1 MKTWF
6 AILCFTLGAA
16 AANPVFRAG
25 AARADITPPEGAA
38 LPMSGY
44 AGRED
49 GFKSIHDRLFVR
61 AVALDDGA
69 TRAAIVTAD
78 LSAISYSWWERLSAA
93 IQKETGIPRD
103 NILLA
108 ATHTHAGPSLG
119 RATDDGNSTKAA
131 AYQRFVEEK
140 FVEAARGAIAN
151 LRPARV
157 GAGAGRVNV
166 NVNRRAPMAK
176 GGLWLGRNP
185 DGPSDKTLAV
195 VKFESAAGEPIA
207 IFMNYG
213 VHGTVMGAKNFVISG
228 DLPGAASRHVEA
240 HFNGKV
246 VAPWSS
252 GAAGDQ
258 APIYSKA
265 ESFDDVE
272 ILGRLIGEE
281 AVRVA
286 AGLRMSANGRIRGA
300 QKVVTCPGQKVPA
313 GSRRSAVFKAE
324 DAPPTDIRLALL
336 RVNDIAFAGV
346 AGEVLTMIAQRLKK
360 ESPLANT
367 IMVTNCNGST
377 GYLPDDAAYDEVS
390 YEIVSA
396 PVKRGCAEK
405 AIVEGFLELI
415 DRP

>member
-140 FVEAARGAIAN
+140 FVEAARARRCQPAPRACGRRRRARQREREPPRSHGQR
-151 LRPARV
+151 RPV
-157 GAGAGRVNV
+157 AGAQSGR
-166 NVNRRAPMAK
+166 P
-176 GGLWLGRNP
+176 
-185 DGPSDKTLAV
+185 
-195 VKFESAAGEPIA
+195 
-207 IFMNYG
+207 
-213 VHGTVMGAKNFVISG
+213 
-228 DLPGAASRHVEA
+228 
-240 HFNGKV
+240 
-246 VAPWSS
+246 
-252 GAAGDQ
+252 
-258 APIYSKA
+258 
-265 ESFDDVE
+265 
-272 ILGRLIGEE
+272 
-281 AVRVA
+281 
-286 AGLRMSANGRIRGA
+286 LR
-300 QKVVTCPGQKVPA
+300 
-313 GSRRSAVFKAE
+313 
-324 DAPPTDIRLALL
+324 
-336 RVNDIAFAGV
+336 
-346 AGEVLTMIAQRLKK
+346 
-360 ESPLANT
+360 
-367 IMVTNCNGST
+367 
-377 GYLPDDAAYDEVS
+377 
-390 YEIVSA
+390 
-396 PVKRGCAEK
+396 
-405 AIVEGFLELI
+405 
-415 DRP
+415 